1 MFNNFLEESII
12 KRIIQKKLVDVQIV
26 DFRQF
31 SKNKTKRVDDY
42 QFGGGP
48 GMVIRLE
55 PIVEAIKHY
64 KKNNTK
70 IILLS
75 PQGKVFNQTYAESYV
90 KEKNLIII
98 AGHYEGFDE
107 RIKNYVDEIISIGD
121 YVLTGGEIPAMVIM
135 DSVMRLVDNAINKES
150 LKNESFSDNLLDY
163 PIYTK
168 PIEFDGQKV
177 PDILLSGN
185 HKKIEAFRQQ
195 ERLKKTKINREDL
208 YQKYMEE
215 QKHGKVK

>member
-31 SKNKTKRVDDY
+31 SKSKTKRVDDY

-48 GMVIRLE
+48 GMVIQLE

-70 IILLS
+70 VILLS
-75 PQGKVFNQTYAESYV
+75 PQGKMFNQTYAESYV

-107 RIKNYVDEIISIGD
+107 RITNYVDEIISIGD

-168 PIEFDGQKV
+168 PIEFEGQKV
-177 PDILLSGN
+177 PDVLLSGN

-195 ERLKKTKINREDL
+195 ERLRKTKINREDL
-208 YQKYMEE
+208 YQKYIKE